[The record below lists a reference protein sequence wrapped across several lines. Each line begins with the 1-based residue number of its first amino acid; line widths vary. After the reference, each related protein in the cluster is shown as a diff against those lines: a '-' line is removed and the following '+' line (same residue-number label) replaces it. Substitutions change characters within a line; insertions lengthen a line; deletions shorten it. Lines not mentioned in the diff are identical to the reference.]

1 MIAVTGANGL
11 LGSYLIRKLVEERLP
26 FVALKRAGSDTSLLN
41 DLGAKVTWRD
51 ADVCDPVALDEVL
64 ANVTHVIHAA
74 GLVSFNPRRATQI
87 FDVNVAGTRNVVNA
101 CLTHGVKRLIHISS
115 VAALGRMKGQTLIDE
130 DNKWIDNPTNTI
142 YAESKYLGE
151 AEAFRAHE
159 EGLSV
164 AIVNPSVIL
173 APTDWTKSSSKLF
186 KYAWDEK
193 PYYIDG
199 NLNYVD
205 VRDVVKATYQLLNSS
220 VDGERFILNAG
231 NITFLNFFTEVAARF
246 ETKPPRIRVNGALL
260 PMLARFER
268 MRSSLYNSEPLITAE
283 TARLA
288 GNHYLYKNDKIVT
301 ALDFKFQS
309 LDETLN
315 WCCEYYLK
323 QFAKK

>member
-11 LGSYLIRKLVEERLP
+11 LGSFIIRKLVEEKVP
-26 FVALKRAGSDTSLLN
+26 FVALKRAGSDISLVK
-41 DLGAKVTWRD
+41 DLGPAITWRD
-51 ADVCDPVALDEVL
+51 ADVSDPVALDE
-64 ANVTHVIHAA
+64 AFEKVTHVIHAA

-87 FDVNVAGTRNVVNA
+87 FNVNVMGTRNVVNA
-101 CLTHGVKRLIHISS
+101 CLAHGVKRLVHISS

-142 YAESKYLGE
+142 YAESKYLAE

-159 EGLSV
+159 EGLQV
-164 AIVNPSVIL
+164 AVVNPSVIL
-173 APTDWTKSSSKLF
+173 APTDWMKSSSKLF

-205 VRDVVKATYQLLNSS
+205 VRDVAKVVFLLLNNTI
-220 VDGERFILNAG
+220 DGERFILNAG
-231 NITFLNFFTEVAARF
+231 NITFLNFFTELAARF
-246 ETKPPRIRVNGALL
+246 QTKPPRIRVNGALL

-268 MRSSLYNSEPLITAE
+268 VRSALYNSEPLITQE

-288 GNHYLYKNDKIVT
+288 GNHYLYKNDKIRKT
-301 ALDFKFQS
+301 LNFEFQS

>member
-11 LGSYLIRKLVEERLP
+11 LGSFIIRKLVEEKVP
-26 FVALKRAGSDTSLLN
+26 FVALKRAGSDISLLK
-41 DLGAKVTWRD
+41 DLGPAITWRD
-51 ADVCDPVALDEVL
+51 ADVSDPVALDEAF
-64 ANVTHVIHAA
+64 ANITHVIHAA

-87 FDVNVAGTRNVVNA
+87 FDVNVMGTRNVVNA
-101 CLTHGVKRLIHISS
+101 CLAHGVKRLVHISS

-142 YAESKYLGE
+142 YAESKYLAE

-159 EGLSV
+159 EGLRV

-173 APTDWTKSSSKLF
+173 APSDWTKSSSKLF

-205 VRDVVKATYQLLNSS
+205 VRDVAKVVFLLLNNTI
-220 VDGERFILNAG
+220 DGERFILNAG
-231 NITFLNFFTEVAARF
+231 NITFLNFFTELASRF
-246 ETKPPRIRVNGALL
+246 QTKPPRIRVNGALL

-268 MRSSLYNSEPLITAE
+268 VRSALYNAEPLITQE

-288 GNHYLYKNDKIVT
+288 GNHYLYKNDKIRK
-301 ALDFKFQS
+301 AMNFEFQS